1 MTYSVANTSYM
12 YLSILVGAIIAIG
25 MSWFSIRLSR
35 RINLVDIPGSAPH
48 KKHARPTPLAGGI
61 AIFGTLIL
69 VMTIFGTWKNPNLS
83 AMILSAGIIFILGLV
98 DDLRHLSPS
107 LKILGQ
113 ILAVLL
119 LIFSGIHIRVLEY
132 GEFYLGG
139 PKPMYVILDYM
150 LTIFWVIGVTN
161 AFNLVDSMDGLAVGL
176 SAFAFAFF
184 MLATYAS
191 QQMEIALL
199 SAILLGICVGV
210 YYYNAAPARMFLG
223 DSGAQTLGFLLAVIA
238 IIYTPAAALQ
248 ASSWF
253 VPILL
258 VGVPIF
264 DTTLVVFSRSRRK
277 VHFYESNL
285 DHTYHRLVKI
295 GLDPNHAVYIMHLA
309 ALLLGCIAF
318 WAVSLPSFYANIIFL
333 LCILLGGIGIY
344 YLDYVIFHK
353 S

>member
-1 MTYSVANTSYM
+1 MAYSVADTSYM
-12 YLSILVGAIIAIG
+12 YLSILVGAIFALG
-25 MSWFSIRLSR
+25 NSWLAIRLSR

-48 KKHARPTPLAGGI
+48 KRHARPTPLAGGI
-61 AIFGTLIL
+61 AIFVTLIL
-69 VMTIFGTWKNPNLS
+69 TMTLFGTWNSPNIS
-83 AMILSAGIIFILGLV
+83 AVILSAGIIFVLGLV

-107 LKILGQ
+107 VKILGQ
-113 ILAVLL
+113 ILAVFM

-139 PKPMYVILDYM
+139 SKSIYVLLDYL
-150 LTIFWVIGVTN
+150 LTIFWVVGVTN

-199 SAILLGICVGV
+199 SAILLGICIGV

-223 DSGAQTLGFLLAVIA
+223 DSGAQTLGYLLAVIG
-238 IIYTPAAALQ
+238 IIYTPTAALQ

-264 DTTLVVFSRSRRK
+264 DTTLVVFSRLRRK
-277 VHFYESNL
+277 VRFYESNL

-295 GLDPNHAVYIMHLA
+295 GLDSHHAVYVMHLA

-318 WAVSLPSFYANIIFL
+318 WAVSLPSSYANILFF
-333 LCILLGGIGIY
+333 LCIFLGGIGIY
-344 YLDYVIFHK
+344 YLDYVIMK
-353 S
+353 KN